1 MESTPSAG
9 DKPSTSDRLKALIAE
24 WGMLFFFVWFGLFGI
39 VLVGFALAIKFGLR
53 VESTAGTWGT
63 WGAAWVAT
71 QLTKPLRFGATL
83 VITPALGALLKR
95 FRRPRPA
102 DSLAGGASSDAGP
115 PAGRAPVAPAG
126 TPLDET
132 PSGQG

>member
-1 MESTPSAG
+1 MPLDLMQSTPAAG
-9 DKPSTSDRLKALIAE
+9 DKPSTSERLKALIAE

-39 VLVGFALAIKFGLR
+39 VLVGFALAIKFGFR
-53 VESTAGTWGT
+53 VESTAGAWGT

-95 FRRPRPA
+95 LRRVGPA
-102 DSLAGGASSDAGP
+102 ASQAEAAEAHGP
-115 PAGRAPVAPAG
+115 VTPGG

>member
-1 MESTPSAG
+1 MKSSPAA
-9 DKPSTSDRLKALIAE
+9 DKPSTSDRFKALIAE
-24 WGMLFFFVWFGLFGI
+24 WGMLFFVVWFGIFAI
-39 VLVGFALAIKFGLR
+39 VLVGFAVAIKFGFR

-71 QLTKPLRFGATL
+71 QLTKPLRLGATL

-95 FRRPRPA
+95 LRRQRAAPPGSV
-102 DSLAGGASSDAGP
+102 DEP
-115 PAGRAPVAPAG
+115 PAARGAVGSSTTAQG
-126 TPLDET
+126 ET